1 MTTFKT
7 KTGDRS
13 LLVLKNKDRNGELT
27 IYATNPQELSY
38 SNMQGEEAEAH
49 TLSNSVLNSTLIP
62 NFTEVARA
70 SPSKGETSK
79 RINIDSD
86 IDDKHCRI
94 CKIKFESAADV
105 SSNSPWMGW
114 VGKSGG
120 KECNY
125 WVHSV
130 CKGFGDA
137 SEEEVQ
143 KLNFYCLECK
153 WTQTMRQEVN
163 TKCKCGISKNKGR
176 KKKVN

>member
-1 MTTFKT
+1 MTAFKT
-7 KTGDRS
+7 KTRDKS

-49 TLSNSVLNSTLIP
+49 TLNNSILNSTPIP
-62 NFTEVARA
+62 NFTELVRA
-70 SPSKGETSK
+70 SPSKGKTRK

-94 CKIKFESAADV
+94 SKIKFESAVDV
-105 SSNSPWMGW
+105 SSDSTWMGW

-125 WVHSV
+125 
-130 CKGFGDA
+130 
-137 SEEEVQ
+137 
-143 KLNFYCLECK
+143 
-153 WTQTMRQEVN
+153 
-163 TKCKCGISKNKGR
+163 
-176 KKKVN
+176 